1 MHHSG
6 QVRLAIL
13 FLPWIL
19 TIYSLRSLSAHE
31 RTLFPFHQMT
41 LSMVEKISAAT
52 LRVANMEASVR
63 FYKDILGL
71 EIIYG
76 GEGSNFTSLRT
87 KDGHTILSL
96 EHGNAGTQSGRLIF
110 HVSDVDRFWAYLKE
124 KGFHPDSP
132 KMPHGVNAI
141 FLSAILMAL
150 SFHLLVRSS
159 LKSHPHKIRRRLAF
173 HERSAVANT
182 DYH

>member
-31 RTLFPFHQMT
+31 RALFPFHQMT

-96 EHGNAGTQSGRLIF
+96 EHGNAGTQ
-110 HVSDVDRFWAYLKE
+110 AYLKE